1 MKRFEFSL
9 ERVLQVKKQRERLA
23 ELQQQQA
30 RFAFNTAQEE
40 VLAWHAQLAH
50 LARPDGVL
58 SWMARQQ
65 QAALVSQ
72 SVERAEQRAAHAR
85 QRLEEAI
92 RARARI
98 ATEVEALA
106 HLRQQ
111 QWQEFRRQQQGA
123 QQAQLDEFGLR
134 RWLDQQAERV
144 TGG

>member
-23 ELQQQQA
+23 EMLQQQA
-30 RFAFNTAQEE
+30 RLAFDAAQAE
-40 VLAWHAQLAH
+40 VDALHAQLAR
-50 LARPDGVL
+50 LAQPDGPL

-72 SVERAEQRAAHAR
+72 AVERAEGRAAQAR
-85 QRLEEAI
+85 ARLEEAG

-111 QWQEFRRQQQGA
+111 QWQAFRREQQNA

-134 RWLDQQAERV
+134 RWLDQQAGRTV
-144 TGG
+144 GG